1 MTITEK
7 IEMYKGKR
15 DFIKNISKAFEAKPS
30 KTSVTSVDYEVYRR
44 KVTINNEERDH
55 FVEYIVVHFFGGGL
69 SAKFVSGNSNSA
81 NFRAIGELI
90 DGGYYDEVREYET
103 LEDRGFSLV
112 TFEEKETLD
121 ALLRQPMNHISDI
134 HKCFEHCKDSA
145 DVKRV
150 ISMIPSG
157 FGSFEAI
164 FDDEESFSII
174 NEYTDELDIVINQ
187 TDFDF
192 WEEN

>member
-7 IEMYKGKR
+7 LEMYSSKR
-15 DFIKNISKAFEAKPS
+15 TFIKNISMAFEAKPS
-30 KTSVTSVDYEVYRR
+30 KTTVTSVDYEVYR
-44 KVTINNEERDH
+44 KDINEDITY
-55 FVEYIVVHFFGGGL
+55 FAEYIIVNFFGG
-69 SAKFVSGNSNSA
+69 AKSVRTVNGNSNSA

-112 TFEEKETLD
+112 TFEEEETLD
-121 ALLRQPMNHISDI
+121 ALLRQPMNHISDV

-192 WEEN
+192 WEED